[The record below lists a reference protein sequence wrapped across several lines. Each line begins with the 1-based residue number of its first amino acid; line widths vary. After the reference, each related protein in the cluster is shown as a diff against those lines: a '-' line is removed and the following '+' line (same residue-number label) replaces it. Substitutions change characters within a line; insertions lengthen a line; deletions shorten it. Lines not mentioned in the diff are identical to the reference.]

1 MRLMNLTPAFC
12 FVLLLRSGYSRL
24 FPFHVSDVELE
35 DLQAKL
41 QGCILSR
48 DEYQKQVEEEH
59 MTSKTL
65 RDHVVQKTGEIEAL
79 RDSLRAL
86 EDNVNEAKEG
96 AKKLEEEKQKLEDE
110 LALKIEQLMKVL
122 IGFKSLICA

>member
-1 MRLMNLTPAFC
+1 MNSTPAFFVSSS
-12 FVLLLRSGYSRL
+12 FVLAGYSRL
-24 FPFHVSDVELE
+24 FQLHLSDVELE

-41 QGCILSR
+41 QECIQSR

-65 RDHVVQKTGEIEAL
+65 RDHVVQKTEEIETL
-79 RDSLRAL
+79 RNSLRAL
-86 EDNVNEAKEG
+86 EDNMNGAKEG

-110 LALKIEQLMKVL
+110 LALKIEQLMKVS
-122 IGFKSLICA
+122 GDFKSLIYV